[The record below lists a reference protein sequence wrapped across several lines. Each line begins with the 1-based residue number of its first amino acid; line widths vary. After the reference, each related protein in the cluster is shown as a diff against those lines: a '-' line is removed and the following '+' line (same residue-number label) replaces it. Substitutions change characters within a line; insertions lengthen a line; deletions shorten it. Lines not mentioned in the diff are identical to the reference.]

1 MAEHAAQA
9 GSGAMVARVM
19 LSEFRSYAALDL
31 RIHGRLVV
39 LTGPNG
45 AGKTNLL
52 EALSTMAPGR
62 GLRGARLSDLARALP
77 GEEAAKPWS
86 VGITV
91 STGFGDTQLGVGY
104 VPDEGDGGQAKRIV
118 RVDGEAVSSPAAL
131 AERLRLVW
139 LIPAMDRLFHDGSS
153 ERRRFLDRLIT
164 SSDPAHARRWG
175 AYEIAMRE
183 RIGALRNNASGRW
196 LDALERT
203 MAETAISV
211 AASRRE
217 GTKRLVAAM
226 AESSASAFP
235 MADVALQ
242 GSVEALLETM
252 PAVEAEDRFAQML
265 ASQRG
270 SDAEMGR
277 TASGPHLTDL
287 IVHHSEKGREA
298 RACSTGE
305 QKALLIRLVLAGAA
319 VPAAGAPEAP
329 VLLLDEIAAHLD
341 EGRRNALFDEIDA
354 LGVQAWMTGTDRSAF
369 SALEG
374 RAQFLRVGDG
384 AVRA

>member
-1 MAEHAAQA
+1 
-9 GSGAMVARVM
+9 
-19 LSEFRSYAALDL
+19 
-31 RIHGRLVV
+31 
-39 LTGPNG
+39 
-45 AGKTNLL
+45 
-52 EALSTMAPGR
+52 
-62 GLRGARLSDLARALP
+62 
-77 GEEAAKPWS
+77 
-86 VGITV
+86 
-91 STGFGDTQLGVGY
+91 
-104 VPDEGDGGQAKRIV
+104 
-118 RVDGEAVSSPAAL
+118 
-131 AERLRLVW
+131 
-139 LIPAMDRLFHDGSS
+139 
-153 ERRRFLDRLIT
+153 
-164 SSDPAHARRWG
+164 
-175 AYEIAMRE
+175 
-183 RIGALRNNASGRW
+183 
-196 LDALERT
+196 

-226 AESSASAFP
+226 TDSSASAFP

-242 GSVEALLETM
+242 GTVEAMLETM
-252 PAVEAEDRFAQML
+252 PAVEAEDRFAQIL

-287 IVHHSEKGREA
+287 VVHHSEKAREA
-298 RACSTGE
+298 RTCSTGE

-329 VLLLDEIAAHLD
+329 VLLLDEVAAHLD
-341 EGRRNALFDEIDA
+341 EGRRRALFDEIDA
-354 LGVQAWMTGTDRSAF
+354 LGVQAWMTGTDRTAF

>member
-9 GSGAMVARVM
+9 GSGALIARVM
-19 LSEFRSYAALDL
+19 LSEFRSYQALDL
-31 RIHGRLVV
+31 RIDGRLVV
-39 LTGPNG
+39 LTGSNG

-77 GEEAAKPWS
+77 GEEASRPWS

-91 STGFGDTQLGVGY
+91 NTGFGDTQLGVGY
-104 VPDEGDGGQAKRIV
+104 APEAGDGAQAKRIV
-118 RVDGEAVSSPAAL
+118 RVDGEPVGSPAAL

-139 LIPAMDRLFHDGSS
+139 LIPAMDRLFHDGAA

-183 RIGALRNNASGRW
+183 RVSALRNGAGSRW

-203 MAETAISV
+203 MAETAVAV

-226 AESSASAFP
+226 HDNSASAFP
-235 MADVALQ
+235 MADIAVDGA
-242 GSVEALLETM
+242 VEAMLGSM
-252 PAVEAEDRFAQML
+252 PAVEAEDRFAATL
-265 ASQRG
+265 ANQRTIDG
-270 SDAEMGR
+270 EMGR

-287 IVHHSEKGREA
+287 VVRHREKGREA

-319 VPAAGAPEAP
+319 VPAAGAPDAL

-341 EGRRNALFDEIDA
+341 EGRRQALFDEIDA
-354 LGVQAWMTGTDRSAF
+354 LGVQTWMTGTDRSAF

>member
-9 GSGAMVARVM
+9 GSGAMIARVM

-31 RIHGRLVV
+31 RVDGRLVV
-39 LTGPNG
+39 LTGANG

-62 GLRGARLSDLARALP
+62 GLRGARLSDLARAQP
-77 GEEAAKPWS
+77 GEPGSRPWS

-91 STGFGDTQLGVGY
+91 RNGYGDTQLGVGY
-104 VPDEGDGGQAKRIV
+104 APDAGDGGQAKRIV
-118 RVDGEAVSSPAAL
+118 RIDGEPVTSAAAL
-131 AERLRLVW
+131 AERLRFVW
-139 LIPAMDRLFHDGSS
+139 LIPAMDRLFHDGAA

-183 RIGALRNNASGRW
+183 RIGALRNGAGGRW

-203 MAETAISV
+203 MAETAIAV

-217 GTKRLVAAM
+217 GLKRLIAAM
-226 AESSASAFP
+226 HDASASAFP
-235 MADVALQ
+235 MADIAVEGA
-242 GSVEALLETM
+242 VEAMLETM
-252 PAVEAEDRFAQML
+252 AAVDAEDRFAHTL
-265 ASQRG
+265 ANQRVI
-270 SDAEMGR
+270 DAEMGR

-287 IVHHSEKGREA
+287 IVSHREKRREA

-319 VPAAGAPEAP
+319 APAAGAPDAL

-341 EGRRNALFDEIDA
+341 EGRRQALFDEIDA